1 MRGRKKNPERERKD
15 HGLFLRM
22 TKTEMQELELA
33 SYTIEESKSEI
44 IRKALKMYIS
54 AIKNRF

>member
-1 MRGRKKNPERERKD
+1 MRGRKKDPDRERKD

-22 TKTEMQELELA
+22 TKTEMHELELA
-33 SYTIEESKSEI
+33 SYAVEESKSEI

-54 AIKNRF
+54 AIKGRF